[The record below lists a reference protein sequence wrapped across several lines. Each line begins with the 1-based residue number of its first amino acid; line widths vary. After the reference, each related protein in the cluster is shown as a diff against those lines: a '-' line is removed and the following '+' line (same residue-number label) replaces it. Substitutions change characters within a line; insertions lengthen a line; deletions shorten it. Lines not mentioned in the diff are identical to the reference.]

1 MLVLNI
7 SILNLNTIIQYT
19 FKLRAEHR
27 SVLELRY
34 YDRLCSA
41 RSLNVYWII
50 VFKFKIE
57 ILLSINI

>member
-1 MLVLNI
+1 MLINII
-7 SILNLNTIIQYT
+7 SINLTINFICD
-19 FKLRAEHR
+19 FN
-27 SVLELRY
+27 SNPVLELRY

>member
-1 MLVLNI
+1 MLINIISINLFYYYTINLFVTLILSLVL
-7 SILNLNTIIQYT
+7 
-19 FKLRAEHR
+19 H
-27 SVLELRY
+27 Y

-41 RSLNVYWII
+41 RNLNLYWIR